1 MLLGLRRPPVSSLH
15 LCICPISS
23 RRLAPAPRT
32 DTRMSAV
39 APPPANRWKF
49 TAKRRGLMEAEL
61 PANLLFFSLTD
72 PKLSSDDPPQI
83 YCCHLG
89 KALSPG
95 LLLSVLEPLFL
106 PFFVRVHPA
115 FPIAAPA
122 LYNPAVPSPVHCALC
137 HLGPFAKALLSAWRT
152 PSSLSPTLTPLG
164 LNKACLHFICL
175 SYFPPEISEPLNLV
189 RFPSCV
195 SP

>member
-1 MLLGLRRPPVSSLH
+1 MTFLR
-15 LCICPISS
+15 
-23 RRLAPAPRT
+23 
-32 DTRMSAV
+32 
-39 APPPANRWKF
+39 F
-49 TAKRRGLMEAEL
+49 TAAIWAKPCLRA
-61 PANLLFFSLTD
+61 
-72 PKLSSDDPPQI
+72 
-83 YCCHLG
+83 C
-89 KALSPG
+89 
-95 LLLSVLEPLFL
+95 LLSVLEPLFL

-152 PSSLSPTLTPLG
+152 PSPLSPTLTPLG

>member
-1 MLLGLRRPPVSSLH
+1 MVTRASGRGSRCCWVCVGLPFPPS
-15 LCICPISS
+15 ISAS
-23 RRLAPAPRT
+23 APSRLAVLPPAPRT

-95 LLLSVLEPLFL
+95 LLALRARALV
-106 PFFVRVHPA
+106 PA
-115 FPIAAPA
+115 FRCPCTPRLPHRCPPPFTTRPCRAPCT
-122 LYNPAVPSPVHCALC
+122 VPSATSGRLLRPFSLPGGLRPLC
-137 HLGPFAKALLSAWRT
+137 PL
-152 PSSLSPTLTPLG
+152 PSPRL
-164 LNKACLHFICL
+164 A
-175 SYFPPEISEPLNLV
+175 
-189 RFPSCV
+189 
-195 SP
+195 